1 MSIQDSNEIS
11 SEDKLEDNSDAFK
24 DILLA
29 KCRETIEVF
38 SKQDLYGEIESQ
50 KRQRRE
56 AELLCKE
63 NEGKL
68 QTLERKLKEYS
79 CKILEYKEQNEEL
92 QHLNQNLNF
101 NQTNCA
107 ENEISKLKEQLEE
120 SQQTVGDLNFKCERL
135 TMQSKITETLA
146 ASLRQAQEDYQNYL
160 KEEKYMLENKEKELK
175 EKYDH
180 LETKLKN
187 RYQNKELQLK
197 QEITESIQEIQK
209 SLEINNLEHSKIRS
223 ENLNL
228 KETIKNLN
236 ENIINL
242 EHSYKEQ
249 IEKLEQENYNT
260 KSPKSDNSFVLERGD
275 SMQKYEKIKTQN
287 TIVREK
293 ELENL
298 IKILE
303 EKYKNSEI
311 RYAEYKKNCED
322 LYGEN
327 EFLKSEIH
335 KEISRNQEKDEKIKS
350 LCDREEELIEEIKE
364 LKEQIMKGTEQRI
377 ECNQITLKAQFDRE
391 YEYKIEDFK
400 GKIGE
405 LQTENKALKTKLE
418 QYYTEIQRIRAS
430 KDVAAKELRESPKM
444 YELATK
450 EPIAEEI
457 HRLKMKIKKM
467 QKHKINTEQKLTLL
481 KEDFAVL
488 EEKIK
493 QDSLFFRNETMRKDD
508 EFNRIK
514 KKFETKLREIY
525 AENSLVIE
533 QLRTDLLRLHNEIRN
548 RDSKDSCYW
557 ISKNIEDLIKRI
569 PSY

>member
-1 MSIQDSNEIS
+1 MSIQDSNEILF
-11 SEDKLEDNSDAFK
+11 EDKLDDSSDSLK
-24 DILLA
+24 DTLLA
-29 KCRETIEVF
+29 KCRETIEN
-38 SKQDLYGEIESQ
+38 LYEEIESQ

-68 QTLERKLKEYS
+68 QTLEKKLKEYS
-79 CKILEYKEQNEEL
+79 CKILEYKEQNENL

-101 NQTNCA
+101 NKTNSA

-120 SQQTVGDLNFKCERL
+120 SQQTIDDLNFKCERL
-135 TMQSKITETLA
+135 TMQSKITETLTG
-146 ASLRQAQEDYQNYL
+146 SLKQAQEDYQKYL
-160 KEEKYMLENKEKELK
+160 KEEKYILENKEKELK
-175 EKYDH
+175 DKYDL
-180 LETKLKN
+180 LETKMKN

-236 ENIINL
+236 ENLTNL
-242 EHSYKEQ
+242 DHSYKEQ
-249 IEKLEQENYNT
+249 IERLEQENCNS
-260 KSPKSDNSFVLERGD
+260 KSPKSDKSFISEKSNSI
-275 SMQKYEKIKTQN
+275 QKYDKIKTQS

-303 EKYKNSEI
+303 EKYRNSEI
-311 RYAEYKKNCED
+311 RYAECKKNYED
-322 LYGEN
+322 LQKEN
-327 EFLKSEIH
+327 EYLNSEMQ
-335 KEISRNQEKDEKIKS
+335 KEIGKNQDKD
-350 LCDREEELIEEIKE
+350 EEIKVLNDRE
-364 LKEQIMKGTEQRI
+364 RVLVEEIKGLKEQIIKGNEQKNECSRI
-377 ECNQITLKAQFDRE
+377 NIKALLDKDYEHKVEE
-391 YEYKIEDFK
+391 YK

-405 LQTENKALKTKLE
+405 LHTENKTLRTKLE
-418 QYYTEIQRIRAS
+418 QCYMEIQRIKTS
-430 KDVAAKELRESPKM
+430 KEISSYELKESPKM
-444 YELATK
+444 YELGTK
-450 EPIAEEI
+450 EPNVEEV
-457 HRLKMKIKKM
+457 HRLRMKIKKM
-467 QKHKINTEQKLTLL
+467 QKHKISTEQKLINL
-481 KEDFAVL
+481 KEDFGIL

-508 EFNRIK
+508 ELNRIK

-525 AENSLVIE
+525 AENCLVIE

-557 ISKNIEDLIKRI
+557 ISKNLEDLIKRI